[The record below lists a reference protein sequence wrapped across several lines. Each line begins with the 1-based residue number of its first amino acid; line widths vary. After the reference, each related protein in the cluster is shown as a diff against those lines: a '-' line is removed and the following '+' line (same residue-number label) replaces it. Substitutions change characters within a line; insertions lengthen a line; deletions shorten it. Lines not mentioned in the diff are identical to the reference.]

1 MTSVYIETSIVSY
14 LRQSQSVLEHSR
26 IRQEQ
31 TLEWW
36 LNHRQ
41 RYRIVTAQYVIDEAN
56 AGHPDLVSERLR
68 HLVGVPL
75 LPLPD
80 LINDVAEEILNRS
93 ILPRSATLD
102 ALHIACAAV
111 NHVEYL
117 LTWNCK
123 HIANPIILPRV
134 YRVLSE
140 LGLDFPVI
148 CTPADLMGES
158 DEQVSK

>member
-1 MTSVYIETSIVSY
+1 MLSVYIETSIISY
-14 LRQSQSVLEHSR
+14 LRQNQSVLEHAR
-26 IRQEQ
+26 VRQET
-31 TLEWW
+31 TLKWW
-36 LNHRQ
+36 TDHRQ

-56 AGHPDLVSERLR
+56 AGNSDLAMERLR
-68 HLVGVPL
+68 HLSGIPL

-80 LINDVAEEILNRS
+80 LINDVANEILNRS

-111 NHVEYL
+111 NGVEYL

-134 YRVLSE
+134 YRVLSD
-140 LGLDFPVI
+140 LGLEFPVI
-148 CTPADLMGES
+148 CTPADLMGEY
-158 DEQVSK
+158 DE

>member
-1 MTSVYIETSIVSY
+1 MISVYIETSVVSY
-14 LRQSQSVLEHSR
+14 LRQNQSVLELTR

-36 LNHRQ
+36 LKHRH
-41 RYRIVTAQYVIDEAN
+41 RYRIVTAQYVIDESN
-56 AGHPDLVSERLR
+56 VGNPDLASERLR
-68 HLVGVPL
+68 HLVGIPL

-80 LINDVAEEILNRS
+80 MINDVANEILNRS

-111 NHVEYL
+111 NGVEYL

-134 YRVLSE
+134 YRVLSD
-140 LGLDFPVI
+140 LGLEFPVI
-148 CTPADLMGES
+148 CTPADLMGEY
-158 DEQVSK
+158 DE